1 MFFLALIFSQVSTN
15 QNITL
20 ENPSSTIESFNYFQ
34 IIILGMIQGLTEFL
48 PISSTAHLQI
58 IPSYLGWGDP
68 GVNFSAV
75 IQLGSIISVVWY
87 FWSDLKKIIMG
98 TFIAIKDH
106 DLESHDL
113 RMGFGIF
120 MGTLPFL
127 LIGYLTKTFMTDMDN
142 SILRSSE
149 MVAASSI
156 IMSLLLALAE
166 KVGKYERTF
175 DKLKWQDA
183 FLMGTIQSLAIIPGV
198 SRSGSTI
205 TLGLFLNL
213 NRETAARFSFLIG
226 IPAITIVGLYELIE
240 IFNTGFSQE
249 TILPLFTAILS
260 SIFFSYLSIAWLI
273 NYLQKQ
279 STWIFVWYRLG
290 FGSFILIDMFLS

>member
-1 MFFLALIFSQVSTN
+1 MFFLALIFSQLSIN

-20 ENPSSTIESFNYFQ
+20 ENPSSTIESFNYLQ

-75 IQLGSIISVVWY
+75 IQLGSIISVLWY
-87 FWSDLKKIIMG
+87 FWSDLRKIVTG
-98 TFIAIKDH
+98 TFTAIQKH
-106 DLESHDL
+106 DLKSHDL

-127 LIGYLTKTFMTDMDN
+127 IIGYLAKTFMIDIDN
-142 SILRSSE
+142 SILRSSG

-166 KVGKYERTF
+166 KTGKYERNF
-175 DKLKWQDA
+175 DKLRWQDA
-183 FLMGTIQSLAIIPGV
+183 FFMGAIQSLAIVPGV

-213 NRETAARFSFLIG
+213 KRETAARFSFLLG
-226 IPAITIVGLYELIE
+226 IPAITTVGLYELTE

-249 TILPLFTAILS
+249 TILPLLTAIIS
-260 SIFFSYLSIAWLI
+260 SIIFSYLSIAWLI

-290 FGSFILIDMFLS
+290 FGSFILIDMLLS